1 MIKQREFSILVE
13 QLDIKPIEVVK
24 YMSGNNDDIPELFID
39 LAENELNKIAKESTQ
54 MFYHLVPA
62 KLNGNQLKIQ
72 DINFNVGAE
81 VFEMLT
87 NINSVV
93 VFACTVGK
101 QLDIKL
107 HQYNAE
113 QITESYISDVIGT
126 IIIEKSMELIY
137 QELQIQ
143 IQKTELNMTNTISP
157 GNCGWPVEEQKKIF
171 QLLPDH
177 CLEIKLNDSGMMQP
191 VKSLSGIVGIGKS
204 VKFKHTDCKQCA
216 SKNCLYRKA
225 S

>member
-1 MIKQREFSILVE
+1 MIKQRKFSILVE
-13 QLDIKPIEVVK
+13 QLGIKPIEVVK
-24 YMSGNNDDIPELFID
+24 YMSGNTNNIPELFID

-54 MFYHLVPA
+54 MFYHIVPA
-62 KLNGNQLKIQ
+62 KLSGNQLKIQ
-72 DINFNVGAE
+72 DINFNVGNE

-87 NINSVV
+87 NIGSVV
-93 VFACTVGK
+93 VFACTVSK

-126 IIIEKSMELIY
+126 IIIEKSLELIY
-137 QELQIQ
+137 QQLQRG
-143 IQKTELNMTNTISP
+143 IQKTDLSMTKTISP
-157 GNCGWPVEEQKKIF
+157 GNCGWPVKEQKKLF
-171 QLLPDH
+171 QLLPGH
-177 CLEIKLNDSGMMQP
+177 CLDITLNESGMMQP
-191 VKSLSGIVGIGKS
+191 VKSLSGIVGVGNS
-204 VKFKHTDCKQCA
+204 VRYKHTDCEQCA